1 MISALHKAIEKTSG
15 RPLGEPTEE
24 DMTELEKFDEK
35 DVPVTEKSEEDTREV
50 FTGRFGSDLYWVW
63 RGDRHKRKNEQK
75 QNEKKT
81 GKEQTK
87 KQQDEKNGN
96 NSSSSSED

>member
-1 MISALHKAIEKTSG
+1 MIYALHKAIEKTSG